1 MEVCTNLFLRIPLF
15 SNLGSQD
22 PQDPLNKAISKD
34 AELLKRDAW
43 SYVWLLT
50 IYIHTYIYIYMHVD
64 CEYIHAYNVHVRV
77 CVCPNLE
84 CHTWYFSGTVH
95 LLETG
100 SLTGM
105 ELFKVRLAGCP
116 VNPKDQ
122 PVTISQVLG
131 LQVHTSEAAFCL
143 SFHELFWGWYTGPYT
158 CKANPE
164 LSPQLH
170 HQLFCTVSPET
181 CVSTGTGIFIMIARW
196 LNTRSAKQMSMLW
209 LRLSLLEDLF
219 YHVDFDLSIPWIDV
233 L

>member
-43 SYVWLLT
+43 PYVWLLT
-50 IYIHTYIYIYMHVD
+50 IYIHIYTCMWTVSTYMPTMCMCMY
-64 CEYIHAYNVHVRV
+64 V
-77 CVCPNLE
+77 CVQIKHYLE

-95 LLETG
+95 LLEIE
-100 SLTGM
+100 SLTGL

-122 PVTISQVLG
+122 PVTISQALG

-143 SFHELFWGWYTGPYT
+143 SFHELFWGWYTY
-158 CKANPE
+158 KANPE
-164 LSPQLH
+164 LSSQLH

-209 LRLSLLEDLF
+209 LRLSRLEGLF
-219 YHVDFDLSIPWIDV
+219 YHVDFDLSIPWIAV